1 MLVERLAHTTADTL
15 AEALRRVSAD
25 AEVGSVLVLLAE
37 EGLPSTEDLAAA
49 LRRCDVELF
58 GGVFPR
64 VIHGAELLASGGVVV
79 GLPVPAHVA
88 VVEEISAA
96 PERFDARLEAALE
109 GADIEGRTVI
119 TFVDGTSAH
128 IDALL
133 GSLFEQVGLLGTYL
147 GGGAGSLSF
156 EPMPCLLT
164 RHGVHQDAAVIAVVD
179 LVSTVGVAHGWQAV
193 GSPLA
198 VTAAVGRRIDALDH
212 HPAVEVYEQL
222 IAEHAGTAPDGDLFE
237 RAASYPLGIV
247 QLDGELVVRDPVGR
261 DGDALLCVGEIPKG
275 AFVRLM
281 YGDTGSLLTAAA
293 QAAAAPAAV
302 ASEAG
307 LGVVFD
313 CVSRV
318 LYLGDGFRDELE
330 VVDVGHP
337 RVGAATIGEVCN
349 PGDRYLELYNKTV
362 VAARLE
368 VPDGDA

>member
-1 MLVERLAHTTADTL
+1 MLVERLEETTADTL
-15 AEALRRVSAD
+15 AQALQRVCGH
-25 AEVGSVLVLLAE
+25 AEVGSVMVLLAE
-37 EGLPSTEDLAAA
+37 DGLPSSGDLAAA
-49 LRRCDVELF
+49 LRRSDVELF
-58 GGVFPR
+58 GAVFPR
-64 VIHGAELLASGGVVV
+64 VIHGAELLATGGVVV
-79 GLPVPAHVA
+79 GLPVPAHVV

-96 PERFDARLEAALE
+96 PERFDARLEVALE
-109 GADIEGRTVI
+109 GADAEGRTVV
-119 TFVDGTSAH
+119 TFVDGTAGH

-179 LVSTVGVAHGWQAV
+179 LVSTVGVAHGWRAV

-198 VTAAVGRRIDALDH
+198 VTAAGGRRIESLDH
-212 HPAVEVYEQL
+212 RPAVEVYEEL
-222 IAEHAGTAPDGDLFE
+222 IAEHAGEVAGGDVFE
-237 RAASYPLGIV
+237 LAASYPLGIV
-247 QLDGELVVRDPVGR
+247 QFDGELVVRDPVAR
-261 DGDALLCVGEIPKG
+261 DGDALLCVGEIPTG

-281 YGDTGSLLTAAA
+281 HGDPDSLLAAA
-293 QAAAAPAAV
+293 SHAAAAPAAV
-302 ASEAG
+302 ASDDG

-313 CVSRV
+313 CVSRM
-318 LYLGDGFRDELE
+318 LYLGAGFGTELE
-330 VVDVGHP
+330 AVDVGHP

-368 VPDGDA
+368 VSDGDA